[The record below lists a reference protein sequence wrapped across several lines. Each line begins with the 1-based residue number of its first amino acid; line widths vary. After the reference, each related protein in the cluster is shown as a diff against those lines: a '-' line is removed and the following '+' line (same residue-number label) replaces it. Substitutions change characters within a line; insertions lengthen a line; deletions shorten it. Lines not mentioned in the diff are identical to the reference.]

1 MAFTTY
7 QRDSISQTAQ
17 IGGFLVDKFASIL
30 LIFNEWAPDDALL
43 ETITQEQLD
52 EVFGEGVV
60 NVVYLKDVVYWIN
73 TELKPALEADNNT
86 LLNKMNHVRRAF

>member
-7 QRDSISQTAQ
+7 QRDSISQVAQ
-17 IGGFLVDKFASIL
+17 IGGFLTDKFAPL
-30 LIFNEWAPDDALL
+30 MLIFTEWAPDDALL

-60 NVVYLKDVVYWIN
+60 NVQYLKDVVYWLN
-73 TELKPALEADNNT
+73 TELKPALEADDNA
-86 LLNKMNHVRRAF
+86 LLTKMNHVRRAF